1 MSEAIKATIAELQN
15 QIANWEREIL
25 ETKRVCNT
33 LAHRAGLSPI
43 YGESELQTRDSIGT
57 LRRDQYYGKTLTTAM
72 REFLQMRRQGNLG
85 PATVQDIF
93 EGLSQGGFDHGSA
106 NDDNARRVI
115 RITLT
120 KNSSIFHRLPDD
132 KHFGLMEWYPNV
144 RNRRVKDAGEEGE
157 PTSGIAPQLEVKA
170 HRLETVEPKP
180 WSHVDSSMI
189 RKE

>member
-15 QIANWEREIL
+15 QIASWEREIQ

-43 YGESELQTRDSIGT
+43 YGEAELQARDSVGT
-57 LRRDQYYGKTLTTAM
+57 PRRDQYYGKTLTTAM
-72 REFLQMRRQGNLG
+72 REFLQSRRQGNLG

-93 EGLSQGGFDHGSA
+93 DGLTQGGFDHGSA
-106 NDDNARRVI
+106 NEDNARRVI

-144 RNRRVKDAGEEGE
+144 RSRRAKDAGDGEE
-157 PTSGIAPQLEVKA
+157 TAS
-170 HRLETVEPKP
+170 VEPSQVGGAISPSISTEPKQIQQVRQ
-180 WSHVDSSMI
+180 STI
-189 RKE
+189 